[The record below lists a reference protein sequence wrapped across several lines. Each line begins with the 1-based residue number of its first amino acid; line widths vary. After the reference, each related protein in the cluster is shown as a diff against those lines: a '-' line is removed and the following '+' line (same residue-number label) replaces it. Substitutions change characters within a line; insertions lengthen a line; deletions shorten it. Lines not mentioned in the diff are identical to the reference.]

1 MVKFLKLKIRDRIQ
15 NYIRVLKIA
24 KKPSLDEFNE
34 AIKIC
39 LTGLI
44 VVGIFGFV
52 VYVISV
58 LFMG

>member
-1 MVKFLKLKIRDRIQ
+1 MKLKIRDRIQ